1 VELPAGAIASPAE
14 FVEGC
19 TALEVRDLL
28 ASGQT
33 VSGLASI
40 EWAARTR
47 DAAFVAKLDSAG
59 TKVQRLRWF
68 WEA

>member
-1 VELPAGAIASPAE
+1 
-14 FVEGC
+14 
-19 TALEVRDLL
+19 
-28 ASGQT
+28 